1 MEFCREIYQWR
12 ILPLWDMKVLEKRWC
27 FLESGESVH
36 EEDAIFFIF
45 SEIWV
50 TKAVGAEEKET
61 FMCM

>member
-1 MEFCREIYQWR
+1 
-12 ILPLWDMKVLEKRWC
+12 MKVLEKRWC

-45 SEIWV
+45 SEIWI